1 MVNNSKLLFTGTDS
15 YMYSSKTED
24 IYKDFSKD
32 KEMFGFSNCQ
42 AESKFYY
49 DSNKL
54 LFCKMKNETG
64 GAAIKEFVGLKTKI
78 YLFLVDD
85 SSEHKKA
92 ERVNKNFV
100 ATINHGEYKDI
111 LSIEICFRHRMN
123 RIESKDTP
131 QILPLNVE
139 YTFFLLNFLIIG
151 L

>member
-1 MVNNSKLLFTGTDS
+1 
-15 YMYSSKTED
+15 
-24 IYKDFSKD
+24 
-32 KEMFGFSNCQ
+32 
-42 AESKFYY
+42 
-49 DSNKL
+49 
-54 LFCKMKNETG
+54 MKNETG

-85 SSEHKKA
+85 SREHKKA